1 MKLQLENETIN
12 LVDKICLEDMQ
23 IVKDI
28 LEDEGGEEL
37 TKDLIQLQLLTML
50 FKYGYY
56 LGHDHAKKNIR
67 I

>member
-1 MKLQLENETIN
+1 MKLELENETIK

-37 TKDLIQLQLLTML
+37 TKI
-50 FKYGYY
+50 
-56 LGHDHAKKNIR
+56 
-67 I
+67 